1 MKRRLKTTANNLNKY
16 LWQKL
21 DETYMKTLI
30 IHLFF
35 TRTPF
40 YPFTPTNKNFTYK
53 HTHFS
58 AHLCLA
64 KDLFDSVKMFS
75 CEYKNKIHRT
85 K

>member
-1 MKRRLKTTANNLNKY
+1 MKRRLKTTTNNLNKY

-40 YPFTPTNKNFTYK
+40 YPSTPTKKIYTFFRPFVLGK
-53 HTHFS
+53 RFIRFS
-58 AHLCLA
+58 EN
-64 KDLFDSVKMFS
+64 V
-75 CEYKNKIHRT
+75 
-85 K
+85 